1 VQRRHGPQ
9 LASEKL
15 KGRGSVIH
23 FKPDWPSAEISKTG
37 LPETG
42 WRVGQSSMKP
52 YLMKYPCP
60 HCKMGLQSE
69 HTESRK
75 TLSCPR
81 CQKTFVTPAALP
93 RPFGGWLIAFG
104 VLLTLGYSCAVIV
117 CAFSIFLIPLILPMS
132 WMLYGFFMQRKWFV
146 KMTII
151 SNAVG
156 IVVGVVFY
164 LPQAILSLIL
174 LLYFMRSRRV
184 KETFTT

>member
-1 VQRRHGPQ
+1 
-9 LASEKL
+9 
-15 KGRGSVIH
+15 
-23 FKPDWPSAEISKTG
+23 
-37 LPETG
+37 
-42 WRVGQSSMKP
+42 
-52 YLMKYPCP
+52 
-60 HCKMGLQSE
+60 
-69 HTESRK
+69 
-75 TLSCPR
+75 
-81 CQKTFVTPAALP
+81 
-93 RPFGGWLIAFG
+93 
-104 VLLTLGYSCAVIV
+104 
-117 CAFSIFLIPLILPMS
+117 MS